1 MVVVAVE
8 MAVMM
13 ISTLTAVMATTTT
26 VATATMVDTYNNQL
40 IAAAEEMVEMATATA
55 IAAETTR
62 QWRQRQQ

>member
-1 MVVVAVE
+1 ME